1 MTTKP
6 NKMNKLIKTGLILLL
21 PATLVLASG
30 CGIKKMIKNA
40 GTISYEVKPNPLELH
55 GDSIAITVT
64 GDFPPKYFHKKATL
78 EVTPVLKYDGG
89 EKTLKSITLRGDKV
103 EGAGEGISYDQGG
116 KFTVSDRI
124 LYSSGMEKADLI
136 LRAQAQYKSKTTD
149 LPEMSIAKGT
159 IVTPLLLQKDYMP
172 MLDAD
177 KFDKNP
183 TVTQK
188 ANIYYLVDSWQVRS
202 VELKSDEMDNMYRF
216 VEKAAADSS
225 NFKEMKIFGYASPEG
240 ELARNSKLSV
250 NRADEASKV
259 MYKTFSKAK
268 LKELASREGF
278 YTAVTTDYEDWD
290 GLKQMLQT
298 SSIDGKSD
306 ALSIINSVNDPEAR
320 EAQFKQ
326 LASYDPIYEAYF
338 PKLRRAEINLIVEL
352 KTRTD
357 EQIKALA
364 ISNPDT
370 LGNEELLYAST
381 LMTSDDDKMKVYQSY
396 ARLFP
401 EDYRGFN
408 NTGAMYL
415 KMGKLNEAQS
425 EFEKASKIGNNVASV
440 QNNLGAAAAI
450 RGDKMSAQKFFDAAG
465 ASKEVTYNKANLDV
479 ANGKY
484 GSAVSNYGDACTF
497 NAALAKVLN
506 GNASGA
512 IQTLDCGTAKDTA
525 EGFYLRAIIAAR
537 AGDQASATAN
547 LAKAIAM
554 KPELKAKAMSDMEF
568 SKMSLSL

>member
-1 MTTKP
+1 
-6 NKMNKLIKTGLILLL
+6 MNKFIKSLILLVIPFSVAL
-21 PATLVLASG
+21 ISG

-40 GTISYEVKPNPLELH
+40 GSITYEVKPNPLELH
-55 GDSIAITVT
+55 GDSIKVSVT
-64 GDFPPKYFHKKATL
+64 GDFPAKYFHKKATL
-78 EVTPVLKYDGG
+78 EIIPVLKYDGG
-89 EKTLKSITLRGDKV
+89 EKVLKSITLRGDKV
-103 EGAGEGISYDQGG
+103 EGAGEGISFDQGG
-116 KFTVSDRI
+116 KFTVSDKI
-124 LYSSGMEKADLI
+124 LYSSGMEKADLV
-136 LRAQAQYKSKTTD
+136 LQAKAQYKSKTTD

-159 IVTPLLLQKDYMP
+159 IVTPLLLKKDYMP
-172 MLDAD
+172 MMDAD

-188 ANIYYLVDSWQVRS
+188 ANIYYLVDSWQVRG

-216 VEKAAADSS
+216 ISKAAADSS
-225 NFKEMKIFGYASPEG
+225 NFKEMKIYGYASPEG
-240 ELARNSKLSV
+240 ELSRNSKLSV

-259 MYKTFSKAK
+259 MYGQFSKNK
-268 LKELASREGF
+268 LKELANREGF
-278 YTAVTTDYEDWD
+278 FTSITTDYEDWD

-306 ALSIINSVNDPEAR
+306 AINIINSVNDPEAR
-320 EAQFKQ
+320 ETKFKE

-338 PKLRRAEINLIVEL
+338 PKLRRAEINLVVEL

-357 EQIKALA
+357 DQIKTLALSA
-364 ISNPDT
+364 PDT

-381 LMTSDDDKMKVYQSY
+381 LVSSDDDKMKIYASY

-408 NTGAMYL
+408 NMGAMYL
-415 KMGKLNEAQS
+415 KMGKLNEAQA
-425 EFEKASKIGNNVASV
+425 EFEKASRIGNNVPSV

-450 RGDKMSAQKFFDAAG
+450 RGDKMSAQKFFDTAG
-465 ASKEVTYNKANLDV
+465 SSKEVVYNKANLDV

-484 GSAVSNYGDACTF
+484 ASAVSNYGDACTF

-512 IQTLDCGTAKDTA
+512 IQTLDCGNDKDTA

-537 AGDQASATAN
+537 AGDQAAVTAN
-547 LAKAIAM
+547 IGKALAM
-554 KPELKAKAMSDMEF
+554 KPELKNKAMNDMEF
-568 SKMSLSL
+568 SKMNLSF